1 MVQRED
7 FFERVWELVAE
18 IPYGRV
24 ATYGQLADML
34 GYPRHARL
42 AGAAMHQRPRA
53 CPATGSSPQTGAARP
68 TGQSSKC
75 CFCRKAFPFCPA
87 ARQIL
92 PIIAGKDYKNWKKD
106 DGMAN
111 TLHCVQRFF
120 HDRLCP
126 NRKVKS
132 KTEES

>member
-42 AGAAMHQRPRA
+42 AGAAMHHA
-53 CPATGSSPQTGAARP
+53 PQG
-68 TGQSSKC
+68 
-75 CFCRKAFPFCPA
+75 
-87 ARQIL
+87 L
-92 PIIAGKDYKNWKKD
+92 PCHRVVASNGRCAPHWPLQK
-106 DGMAN
+106 
-111 TLHCVQRFF
+111 R
-120 HDRLCP
+120 R
-126 NRKVKS
+126 
-132 KTEES
+132 

>member
-42 AGAAMHQRPRA
+42 AGAAMHHAPQGLPCHRVVASNGRCAPHWPEQQMLLLQEGVSFLPGSGKPRHLTEKISILHGLYKYLVTDFTEA
-53 CPATGSSPQTGAARP
+53 C
-68 TGQSSKC
+68 
-75 CFCRKAFPFCPA
+75 
-87 ARQIL
+87 L
-92 PIIAGKDYKNWKKD
+92 Y
-106 DGMAN
+106 
-111 TLHCVQRFF
+111 
-120 HDRLCP
+120 
-126 NRKVKS
+126 
-132 KTEES
+132 

>member
-42 AGAAMHQRPRA
+42 AGAAVHYAPHGLPCHRVVNSQGRMVP
-53 CPATGSSPQTGAARP
+53 GW
-68 TGQSSKC
+68 TGQ
-75 CFCRKAFPFCPA
+75 RELLA
-87 ARQIL
+87 AEGVRFR
-92 PIIAGKDYKNWKKD
+92 
-106 DGMAN
+106 AN
-111 TLHCVQRFF
+111 GCV
-120 HDRLCP
+120 DL
-126 NRKVKS
+126 S
-132 KTEES
+132 ASGWEEIG

>member
-42 AGAAMHQRPRA
+42 AGAAMHHP
-53 CPATGSSPQTGAARP
+53 SSV
-68 TGQSSKC
+68 SS
-75 CFCRKAFPFCPA
+75 
-87 ARQIL
+87 
-92 PIIAGKDYKNWKKD
+92 
-106 DGMAN
+106 
-111 TLHCVQRFF
+111 V
-120 HDRLCP
+120 
-126 NRKVKS
+126 KVS
-132 KTEES
+132 KQVLQ

>member
-42 AGAAMHQRPRA
+42 AGAAMHHA
-53 CPATGSSPQTGAARP
+53 PQG
-68 TGQSSKC
+68 
-75 CFCRKAFPFCPA
+75 
-87 ARQIL
+87 L
-92 PIIAGKDYKNWKKD
+92 PC
-106 DGMAN
+106 
-111 TLHCVQRFF
+111 HR
-120 HDRLCP
+120 H
-126 NRKVKS
+126 KS
-132 KTEES
+132 LYEL